1 MSLRNHGRSVLICCG
16 LQASTQHTDHE
27 CPNACRGRTTCW
39 TYLNYSL
46 LALPNWPQ
54 VHGEPRHH
62 RPALPHHGRRDHPGG
77 VGGGWGAGQAEP
89 SLGSTTNRVLRG
101 KHCYCRYYFPGAAA
115 AALPLPHSHRAHT
128 GRHSPLAPGRPCVRR
143 TPWSWAATT
152 TRAMRRWAWFL

>member
-77 VGGGWGAGQAEP
+77 RADACGCQA
-89 SLGSTTNRVLRG
+89 SVWVDGTLGLDLLQASRGSWCCWPLLHPCLR
-101 KHCYCRYYFPGAAA
+101 C
-115 AALPLPHSHRAHT
+115 T
-128 GRHSPLAPGRPCVRR
+128 HSPLPVPAPTCPPLHSLFR